1 MQRQGEGKESSTSQ
15 VLGMEEL
22 FYIATQEAEDN
33 QGTGTTLVGDWS
45 RVNLNTW
52 STQMNRE

>member
-1 MQRQGEGKESSTSQ
+1 MQRQGEGKESSTPQ

-33 QGTGTTLVGDWS
+33 RGQAQLWWVTD
-45 RVNLNTW
+45 
-52 STQMNRE
+52 QE